1 MTTPA
6 RLLRL
11 PRITRTMVR
20 TNRDTLYVFGD
31 NMQRTGR
38 GGQAREMRGEPN
50 TIGVPTKW
58 GPGRREADYFSD
70 ADADNPHVRDAI
82 LGAFAQIR
90 HTLHLGRNV
99 VIPAD
104 GLGTGLAELPVRAP
118 RLHALIEAGI
128 AGLGDVNV

>member
-58 GPGRREADYFSD
+58 GPGRREEDFFTD
-70 ADADNPHVRDAI
+70 GDADNPHVRDAI
-82 LGAFAQIR
+82 SDAFARIR
-90 HTLHLGRNV
+90 NALRNGRRV
-99 VIPAD
+99 VIPED

-118 RLHALIEAGI
+118 RLHAWIEAEI
-128 AGLGDVNV
+128 AGLGEVNV